1 MSAQAAAARVHGL
14 YAITPDIADTADL
27 VTRVDAAI
35 AGGVRLVQ
43 YRNKCAAPA
52 LKLEQA
58 RALKA
63 MCASRAALI
72 VNDDVDIA
80 LAVDAD
86 GVHLGADDG
95 SITAAR
101 DRLGSAKLIGVSCY
115 DSIERAH
122 EARRAGADHVAF
134 GSFYASPTK
143 PGAVHAPVSLLERA
157 KRETG
162 LPVVAIG
169 GITLDNGAA
178 LIRAGADALAV
189 ISALFGVADI
199 EACAARFTRLFEIP
213 NET

>member
-1 MSAQAAAARVHGL
+1 MSAHAAAARVRGL

-27 VTRVDAAI
+27 VTRVGSAI

-43 YRNKCAAPA
+43 YRNKGAAPA
-52 LKLEQA
+52 LRLEQA

-63 MCASRAALI
+63 LCAPRATLI

-80 LAVDAD
+80 LEVDAD

-95 SITAAR
+95 SITSAR
-101 DRLGSAKLIGVSCY
+101 DRLGSAKLIGASCY

-122 EARRAGADHVAF
+122 EAKRAGADHIAF

-143 PGAVHAPVSLLERA
+143 PGAVRPPVTLLQRA

-169 GITLDNGAA
+169 GITLDNGGD

-189 ISALFGVADI
+189 ISALFSAADI
-199 EACAARFTRLFEIP
+199 EACATRFTRLFEIP

>member
-1 MSAQAAAARVHGL
+1 MSARAAGARVAGL
-14 YAITPDIADTADL
+14 YAITPDLANTTDLIA
-27 VTRVDAAI
+27 RVAAAI
-35 AGGVRLVQ
+35 AGGARLVQ
-43 YRNKCAAPA
+43 YRNKSAEPS
-52 LKLEQA
+52 LRLEQA

-63 MCASRAALI
+63 LCASRAALV

-95 SITAAR
+95 SVAAAR
-101 DRLGSAKLIGVSCY
+101 DRLGKDKLIGVSCY

-122 EARRAGADHVAF
+122 EAQRAGADHVAF
-134 GSFYASPTK
+134 GSFFASPTK
-143 PGAVHAPVSLLERA
+143 PGAVRAPLTLLEQA

-169 GITLDNGAA
+169 GITLDNGAV

-189 ISALFGVADI
+189 ISALFEVADI
-199 EACAARFTRLFEIP
+199 EARAARFTRLFDTP

>member
-1 MSAQAAAARVHGL
+1 MSVPAAGARVRGL
-14 YAITPDIADTADL
+14 YAVTPDSADTADL
-27 VTRVDAAI
+27 IARVDAAL

-43 YRNKCAAPA
+43 YRNKRAAPA
-52 LKLEQA
+52 LRLEQA

-63 MCASRAALI
+63 LCASRAALI

-95 SITAAR
+95 SVAAAR
-101 DRLGSAKLIGVSCY
+101 DRLGKDKLIGVSCY
-115 DSIERAH
+115 GSIERAH
-122 EARRAGADHVAF
+122 EAQRAGADHIAF
-134 GSFYASPTK
+134 GSFFASPTK
-143 PGAVHAPVSLLERA
+143 PGAVRAPVTLLERA

-169 GITLDNGAA
+169 GITLDNGGA

-189 ISALFGVADI
+189 ISALFGAADI
-199 EACAARFTRLFEIP
+199 EACATRFTRLFEIP